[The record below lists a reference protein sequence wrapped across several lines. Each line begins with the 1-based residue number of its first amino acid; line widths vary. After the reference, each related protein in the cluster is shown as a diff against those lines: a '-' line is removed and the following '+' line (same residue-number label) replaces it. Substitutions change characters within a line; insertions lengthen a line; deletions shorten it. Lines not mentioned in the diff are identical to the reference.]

1 MIENVFSFLSIS
13 AERISNLLV
22 ASSNL
27 EGLTNKNAEAA
38 LL

>member
-22 ASSNL
+22 ESSNL
-27 EGLTNKNAEAA
+27 EGLTNKNAKAA